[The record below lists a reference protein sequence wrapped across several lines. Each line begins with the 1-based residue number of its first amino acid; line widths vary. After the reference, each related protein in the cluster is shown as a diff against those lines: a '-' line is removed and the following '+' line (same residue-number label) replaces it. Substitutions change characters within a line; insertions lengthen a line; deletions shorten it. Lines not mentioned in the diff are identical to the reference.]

1 MISRIIA
8 FSPIV
13 HGDSRVSQEEQRIQK
28 TDLISYRYF
37 YTRLY
42 KYIYMYVY
50 MYVYI
55 YMYVYSN
62 YIDSTIIQNSSNQG
76 FVGDT

>member
-42 KYIYMYVY
+42 IYMYTC
-50 MYVYI
+50 MYTYI
-55 YMYVYSN
+55 CMYTPITS
-62 YIDSTIIQNSSNQG
+62 ILRSFKIHRIKD
-76 FVGDT
+76 DT

>member
-42 KYIYMYVY
+42 KYIYICMYTC
-50 MYVYI
+50 MYTYI
-55 YMYVYSN
+55 CMYTPITS
-62 YIDSTIIQNSSNQG
+62 ILRSFKIHRIKDS
-76 FVGDT
+76 